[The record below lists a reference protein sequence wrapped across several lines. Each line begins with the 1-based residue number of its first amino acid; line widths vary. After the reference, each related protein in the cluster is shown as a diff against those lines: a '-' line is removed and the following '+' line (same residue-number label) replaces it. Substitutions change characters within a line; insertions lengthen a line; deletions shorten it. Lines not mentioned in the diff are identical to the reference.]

1 MSQPND
7 IPNPFDPL
15 GFWRTTQ
22 NASLEAWSKTMVE
35 LVNTEAYAEA
45 SGRLLDTYLAASVP
59 MRRAIEQAMT
69 QVLGQIN
76 MPSRAEVLSIA
87 ERMTNIEM
95 RLDDLDARFD
105 DMQRTLTQI
114 AANTA
119 QAKDVSVAAATRSR
133 TKSATTS
140 APASAATNGA
150 NSSTARRPRVT
161 NTSAATKRSAP
172 RRAPAARTGAK
183 E

>member
-15 GFWRTTQ
+15 SFWRTTQ
-22 NASLEAWSKTMVE
+22 SASLEAWSKAMID
-35 LVNTEAYAEA
+35 LVSTDAYADA
-45 SGRLLDTYLAASVP
+45 TGRILDTYLAASVP
-59 MRRAIEQAMT
+59 MRKLVEQAMS

-76 MPSRAEVLSIA
+76 VPTRAEVLSIA

-105 DMQRTLTQI
+105 DLQRMLTQI

-119 QAKDVSVAAATRSR
+119 HAEVTLPSPNTRSR
-133 TKSATTS
+133 TRAVA
-140 APASAATNGA
+140 APASRGRR
-150 NSSTARRPRVT
+150 AR
-161 NTSAATKRSAP
+161 SAAT
-172 RRAPAARTGAK
+172 ARTK

>member
-15 GFWRTTQ
+15 SFWRTTQ
-22 NASLEAWSKTMVE
+22 NASLDAWSKAMIE
-35 LVNTEAYAEA
+35 LVNTDAYADA
-45 SGRLLDTYLAASVP
+45 TGRMLDAYLAVSVP
-59 MRRAIEQAMT
+59 MRKAVEQAMT
-69 QVLGQIN
+69 QALGQIN
-76 MPSRAEVLSIA
+76 MPTRAEVLSIS

-105 DMQRTLTQI
+105 EIQRMLTQI

-119 QAKDVSVAAATRSR
+119 QSQATPAAAAT
-133 TKSATTS
+133 KSQPKPAATT
-140 APASAATNGA
+140 APAATGSSRPRRARASAATGR
-150 NSSTARRPRVT
+150 TT
-161 NTSAATKRSAP
+161 AATR
-172 RRAPAARTGAK
+172 AK

>member
-45 SGRLLDTYLAASVP
+45 TGRLLDTYLAASIP

-150 NSSTARRPRVT
+150 KSSTARRTRAT
-161 NTSAATKRSAP
+161 NASAATTRSAP
-172 RRAPAARTGAK
+172 RRATAARAGAK

>member
-45 SGRLLDTYLAASVP
+45 TGRLLDTYLAASIP

-150 NSSTARRPRVT
+150 AKASQSRRTQATTAL
-161 NTSAATKRSAP
+161 
-172 RRAPAARTGAK
+172 RRATAARAGAK

>member
-22 NASLEAWSKTMVE
+22 NASLDSWSKAMIE
-35 LVNTEAYAEA
+35 LANTDAYAEA
-45 SGRLLDTYLAASVP
+45 TGRMLDTYLSASLP
-59 MRRAIEQAMT
+59 MRKVVEQAMA

-76 MPSRAEVLSIA
+76 VPTRAEVLSIA

-105 DMQRTLTQI
+105 ELQRTLTQI

-119 QAKDVSVAAATRSR
+119 HPQTAPVAAATKSQPRPTAPKLTTTATAAAANSR
-133 TKSATTS
+133 PRRARTGSA
-140 APASAATNGA
+140 AGRASAAT
-150 NSSTARRPRVT
+150 R
-161 NTSAATKRSAP
+161 TK
-172 RRAPAARTGAK
+172 